1 MSGEVHGTAG
11 PLPRLARLLL
21 GRNELRR
28 PCDRIEGAILLALSA
43 AFLTSTVVAALL
55 AGHLYQS
62 QRAAAARLRPTL
74 AVVSSPGPVV
84 ASANVLETRATW
96 RLADGT
102 ERSGMLT
109 GAIAPA
115 IYDAQTGTTL
125 PVWLNRS
132 GNPQPPPPGQDDII
146 AAMLIVTTI
155 IPAGAAV
162 LLTCCYWPCRVAL
175 DRHRL
180 ARWGQA
186 WAVTGPRWTSRR

>member
-1 MSGEVHGTAG
+1 MSGEVRRTDG

-28 PCDRIEGAILLALSA
+28 PCERIEGAILVALSA
-43 AFLTSTVVAALL
+43 AFLTATLVAALL

-62 QRAAAARLRPTL
+62 HHAAAARLRPMV
-74 AVVSSPGPVV
+74 AVVSAPGPVV

-102 ERSGMLT
+102 ERSGVLT
-109 GAIAPA
+109 SVIAPA
-115 IYDAQTGTTL
+115 IYDAQTATTV

-132 GNPQPPPPGQDDII
+132 GNPHPPPPGQDDIT
-146 AAMLIVTTI
+146 ATMLIVTTI
-155 IPAGAAV
+155 IPAGAVV
-162 LLTCCYWPCRVAL
+162 LLTCCYWPCRIAL

-186 WAVTGPRWTSRR
+186 WAVTSPRRERR

>member
-1 MSGEVHGTAG
+1 MSGEVRRTDS

-28 PCDRIEGAILLALSA
+28 PCDRIEGAILAALSA
-43 AFLTSTVVAALL
+43 AFLMATVVAALL

-62 QRAAAARLRPTL
+62 QRAAAARLRPAV
-74 AVVSSPGPVV
+74 AVVSAPGPVLT
-84 ASANVLETRATW
+84 SADVLETWATW

-102 ERSGMLT
+102 ERSGVLT
-109 GAIAPA
+109 SAIAPA
-115 IYDAQTGTTL
+115 IYDAQAGTAL

-132 GNPQPPPPGQDDII
+132 GNPQLPPPGQDDII
-146 AAMLIVTTI
+146 ADMLIVTII
-155 IPAGAAV
+155 IPASAV
-162 LLTCCYWPCRVAL
+162 VPLTCCYWPCRIAL

-186 WAVTGPRWTSRR
+186 WAVTGPRWESHW